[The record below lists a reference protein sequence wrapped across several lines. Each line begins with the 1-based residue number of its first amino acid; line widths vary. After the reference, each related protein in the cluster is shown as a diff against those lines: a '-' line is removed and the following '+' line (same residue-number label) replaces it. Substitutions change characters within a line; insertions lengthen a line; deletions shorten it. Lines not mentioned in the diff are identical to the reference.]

1 MVKHKLVSFL
11 KMNMKET
18 IKREIRNNDG
28 RILFEDDEVLKAHF
42 SNDKAADMFLL
53 VTEQYHQ
60 KALLNGTDLL
70 IVRFEDRSLLK

>member
-18 IKREIRNNDG
+18 IKREIRNNGG